1 MWDSKP
7 LPVWNSLFFCLS
19 ILARNISPVLHYPP
33 IISKFQLLSKLNLP
47 HFSWN
52 VLVVGTMVLEDKL
65 LPMSLHINTSAFH
78 MHAYTNCHVCLQ
90 PQANQKPFL
99 FLQYS
104 FFSKFFLDSWS
115 FMLLFSL
122 PTFFEVWCLW
132 TCYFSWGF
140 FPPRQTWR
148 VTCCLPQPLLLIS
161 KPTTV
166 VGISTRHFYFPSMC
180 KLRNTRSFSERY

>member
-90 PQANQKPFL
+90 PQANQNLSYFFNIPSLVNFFWTHGHSCSFSPSPPFL
-99 FLQYS
+99 KCGAS
-104 FFSKFFLDSWS
+104 EHATSA
-115 FMLLFSL
+115 
-122 PTFFEVWCLW
+122 EA
-132 TCYFSWGF
+132 F
-140 FPPRQTWR
+140 FPLDRPEG
-148 VTCCLPQPLLLIS
+148 LL
-161 KPTTV
+161 V
-166 VGISTRHFYFPSMC
+166 VSHSLFFW
-180 KLRNTRSFSERY
+180 LVNQQQ